1 MILVPTDFFSSSS
14 RLQLLLLSLICDLVS
29 AVTAALSLFFPSIP
43 AGLPHSPI
51 QIMIMIMR
59 NIQISNKL
67 ENNMGGDNP
76 NREAISKGGAHFF
89 FFFFLLFWFFVSFPL
104 AKA

>member
-1 MILVPTDFFSSSS
+1 
-14 RLQLLLLSLICDLVS
+14 
-29 AVTAALSLFFPSIP
+29 
-43 AGLPHSPI
+43 
-51 QIMIMIMR
+51 MR

-89 FFFFLLFWFFVSFPL
+89 FFVVLVFCFFPPSESLKIRNQKQNVKWSKELV
-104 AKA
+104 

>member
-1 MILVPTDFFSSSS
+1 
-14 RLQLLLLSLICDLVS
+14 
-29 AVTAALSLFFPSIP
+29 
-43 AGLPHSPI
+43 
-51 QIMIMIMR
+51 MR

-89 FFFFLLFWFFVSFPL
+89 SFFFLLFWFFVSFPL